1 MIKSYPV
8 DSEFNTHTIRVTF
21 MAGRYAGHIA
31 FNVGGNCRG
40 AALLNTDFLDE
51 DTQEDIDRY
60 VENDC
65 SFQYHDNG
73 GEGYF
78 TAVLADAKENLLIVK
93 RTSEELRDMIVRME
107 IEAVIPQ
114 DL

>member
-8 DSEFNTHTIRVTF
+8 DAEFNAHTIRVTF

-31 FNVGGNCRG
+31 FDVGGNCRG

-65 SFQYHDNG
+65 GFQYHDNG
-73 GEGYF
+73 GEGCF
-78 TAVLADAKENLLIVK
+78 TAVLADAKGNILLVEGS
-93 RTSEELRDMIVRME
+93 SEELKDMIVRME
-107 IEAVIPQ
+107 IEAVTPR

>member
-1 MIKSYPV
+1 MITSYPV
-8 DSEFNTHTIRVTF
+8 DSEFNAHTIRVTF

-31 FNVGGNCRG
+31 FNIGGNCRG

-51 DTQEDIDRY
+51 DTQDDIDRY

-65 SFQYHDNG
+65 SFQFHDDG

-78 TAVLADAKENLLIVK
+78 TAVLADAKKNLLIVK
-93 RTSEELRDMIVRME
+93 GTSEELKDMIVRME
-107 IEAVIPQ
+107 IEAVVSQ